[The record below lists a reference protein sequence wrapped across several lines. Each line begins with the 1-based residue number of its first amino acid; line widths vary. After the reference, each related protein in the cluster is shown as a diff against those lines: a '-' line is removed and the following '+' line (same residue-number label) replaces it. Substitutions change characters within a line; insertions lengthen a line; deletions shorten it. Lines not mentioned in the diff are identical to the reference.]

1 MVVMEHLS
9 FEAVC
14 RIADGDTDENLL
26 SYRKHLEI
34 CPKCRHE
41 VDLQRSIRSAARQIP
56 LPDVSPV
63 FNTII
68 MSRILPVKKWG
79 IREHVSH
86 AAGYIVA
93 GSWVL
98 IFLGILLYALQS
110 EGSSSS
116 ETVNSQ
122 NMGKFLK
129 IFSDANH
136 QIVHTFLQTISSK
149 SPDASVLKFGAII
162 LLAII
167 ILAFIDKMMRS
178 FFHYVPYDRN

>member
-1 MVVMEHLS
+1 MEHLS
-9 FEAVC
+9 FETVC
-14 RIADGDTDENLL
+14 RIADGEVDESLL
-26 SYRKHLEI
+26 SHRKHLET

-41 VDLQRSIRSAARQIP
+41 VDLQQSIRSAARQMP
-56 LPDVSPV
+56 LPDVSPA

-98 IFLGILLYALQS
+98 VFLGILFYALQS
-110 EGSSSS
+110 GGSSSPK
-116 ETVNSQ
+116 TATSQ

-136 QIVHTFLQTISSK
+136 QIVHTFSQTISSK
-149 SPDASVLKFGAII
+149 SPDESVLKFSALI

-167 ILAFIDKMMRS
+167 VLMFVDKLLHS
-178 FFHYVPYDRN
+178 FFRSLPFNRNRI